1 VTVAVI
7 GGGPAGLATAIEL
20 RAAGVPVTV
29 VAGRRADR
37 KRLVETLPADAR
49 PLLRRLGVWEEFQR
63 AGHPPS
69 LGVSSAWASAELVR
83 SDAFT
88 APLGGGWLIDRDR
101 FDAALLD
108 AARSAGAEV
117 IDRARVSAVRPG
129 WSLTVPTGPFT
140 GRDLTATFVVDAT
153 GRTGLLARRY
163 GAPRAADRLMCAYA
177 VLPAA
182 PVSRRP
188 VLESAPDG
196 WWYAA
201 GFDETRAV
209 AGFFTDSDLM
219 RQASATRPPAWH
231 DLLAR
236 TRHVF
241 GLLGRP
247 GTPASVRTVPAAS
260 HCLTRLYGEGWAAVG
275 DAATALDPLSSAGVI
290 AALRSG
296 VDTAAGVRAALGG
309 DYGALAA
316 HQRRA
321 HVRYTTYLLDR
332 CGYYGMEPRWPDAP
346 FWRRRVIAGRP
357 SSRRSGVLDDVRGH
371 EAHRQC

>member
-7 GGGPAGLATAIEL
+7 GGGPAGLAAAIEL

-37 KRLVETLPADAR
+37 RRLVETLPADAR

-69 LGVSSAWASAELVR
+69 LGVSSAWASAELIR

-88 APLGGGWLIDRDR
+88 APLGGGWLVDRDR

-129 WSLTVPTGPFT
+129 WSLTVPTGPFA
-140 GRDLTATFVVDAT
+140 RQDLAAAFVVDAT

-163 GAPRAADRLMCAYA
+163 GAPRPADRLMCAYA

-182 PVSRRP
+182 PVTRRA

-209 AGFFTDSDLM
+209 AGFFSDSDLM
-219 RQASATRPPAWH
+219 RQTSATRPRRWH

-241 GLLGRP
+241 DLLGRP
-247 GTPASVRTVPAAS
+247 GTPAAVRTVPAAS

-275 DAATALDPLSSAGVI
+275 DAATALDPLTSAGVI

-296 VDTAAGVRAALGG
+296 VDAAAGVRAALGG
-309 DYGALAA
+309 DYSALAA

-321 HVRYTTYLLDR
+321 QLRYTSYLMDR
-332 CGYYGMEPRWPDAP
+332 FRYYHMETRWPDAP
-346 FWRRRVIAGRP
+346 FWRRRVIRHQP
-357 SSRRSGVLDDVRGH
+357 SGGI
-371 EAHRQC
+371 

>member
-1 VTVAVI
+1 VTVVVI
-7 GGGPAGLATAIEL
+7 GGGPAGAAAAIEL
-20 RAAGVPVTV
+20 RAAGVPVTL
-29 VAGRRADR
+29 VAGRRPHR
-37 KRLVETLPADAR
+37 RRLVETLPADAR

-69 LGVSSAWASAELVR
+69 QGVSSAWASAELTR

-88 APLGGGWLIDRDR
+88 APLGGGWLVDRDR
-101 FDAALLD
+101 FDAALLT

-129 WSLTVPTGPFT
+129 WRLSLTPPTEPFAHQ
-140 GRDLTATFVVDAT
+140 DLTAGFVVDAT

-163 GAPRAADRLMCAYA
+163 GAPQPADRLMCAYA

-182 PVSRRP
+182 RITQRA
-188 VLESAPDG
+188 VLESTEEG

-209 AGFFTDSDLM
+209 AGFFSDSDLI
-219 RQASATRPPAWH
+219 RQTVATRPRAWH
-231 DLLAR
+231 DLLTR

-241 GLLGRP
+241 DLLDRP
-247 GTPASVRTVPAAS
+247 GTPAAVRTVPAAS

-296 VDTAAGVRAALGG
+296 LGTAAGVRTALDG
-309 DYGALAA
+309 DYRALAA
-316 HQRRA
+316 YQRRA
-321 HVRYTTYLLDR
+321 QLRYTSYLLDR
-332 CGYYGMEPRWPDAP
+332 CRYYHMETRWPDAP
-346 FWRRRVIAGRP
+346 FWRRRVTSHGP
-357 SSRRSGVLDDVRGH
+357 SGSD
-371 EAHRQC
+371 

>member
-7 GGGPAGLATAIEL
+7 GGGPAGVAAAIGL
-20 RAAGVPVTV
+20 RAAGVPVTL
-29 VAGRRADR
+29 VAGRRPER
-37 KRLVETLPADAR
+37 RRLVETLPADAR

-88 APLGGGWLIDRDR
+88 TPLGGGWLVDRDR

-117 IDRARVSAVRPG
+117 IDQARVSAVRPG
-129 WSLTVPTGPFT
+129 WRLSLTGQ
-140 GRDLTATFVVDAT
+140 DLTADFVVDAT
-153 GRTGLLARRY
+153 GRTGLLARRF
-163 GAPRAADRLMCAYA
+163 GAPQPADRLMCAHAVFPAAAVTRRA
-177 VLPAA
+177 VLETVA
-182 PVSRRP
+182 
-188 VLESAPDG
+188 EG

-209 AGFFTDSDLM
+209 AGFFSDSDLM
-219 RQASATRPPAWH
+219 RQTSATRPQEWH

-241 GLLGRP
+241 DLLGRP
-247 GTPASVRTVPAAS
+247 GTPVLVRTVPAAS
-260 HCLTRLYGEGWAAVG
+260 HCLTRLYGEGWAAAG
-275 DAATALDPLSSAGVI
+275 DAATALDPLASAGVI

-296 VDTAAGVRAALGG
+296 LDTAAGVRAALGG
-309 DYGALAA
+309 DHRALDA

-321 HVRYTTYLLDR
+321 QLRYTSYLLDR
-332 CGYYGMEPRWPDAP
+332 CRYYRMETRWPDAP
-346 FWRRRVIAGRP
+346 FWRRRVIRHRP
-357 SSRRSGVLDDVRGH
+357 SGRT
-371 EAHRQC
+371 